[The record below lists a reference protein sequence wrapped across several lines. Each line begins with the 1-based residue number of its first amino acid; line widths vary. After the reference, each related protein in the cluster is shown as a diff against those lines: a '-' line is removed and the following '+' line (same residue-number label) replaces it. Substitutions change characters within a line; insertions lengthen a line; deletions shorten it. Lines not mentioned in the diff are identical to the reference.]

1 MNKPELIKKIIQK
14 KEFSQ
19 LSKRDVEIAFSHF
32 EKRQTSDE
40 EKIRLIRELLHKVF
54 GAFTSQKLLSPKNK
68 NEEWILRKHLSTRE
82 RLPYYSELYK
92 KLLKDFNKFSI
103 IDLGAGV
110 NGFSYKFFVDAM
122 PLPRPTPD
130 PAQTFI
136 KKILLPRSRSPAP
149 RSPCHCLTLPLN
161 YPEYIAIE
169 SVGQLVELMNNY
181 FKENKISG
189 VAYHESLFNLKKI
202 KKIILETKKPRIIFL
217 FKVLDS
223 LEMLER
229 DYSKKLL
236 KEIAPLADK
245 IVVSFATRSMIKR
258 KKFKVE
264 RHWILDF
271 IKENFKV
278 LDDFEL
284 GGEKYIC
291 FEKKD

>member
-1 MNKPELIKKIIQK
+1 MNKSELIKKIIEK

-19 LSKRDVEIAFSHF
+19 LPEKDVEIAFSHF

-40 EKIRLIRELLHKVF
+40 EKIRLTRELLHKVF
-54 GAFTSQKLLSPKNK
+54 GSFTSQKLLSPKNK
-68 NEEWILRKHLSTRE
+68 SEEWILRKHLSTME
-82 RLPYYSELYK
+82 RLPYYKEVYERILKEFENK
-92 KLLKDFNKFSI
+92 KINI

-110 NGFSYKFFVDAM
+110 NGFSYKYFE
-122 PLPRPTPD
+122 
-130 PAQTFI
+130 
-136 KKILLPRSRSPAP
+136 KKGD
-149 RSPCHCLTLPLN
+149 
-161 YPEYIAIE
+161 YIAIE
-169 SVGQLVELMNNY
+169 SVGQLVNLMNNY

-202 KKIILETKKPRIIFL
+202 KKIILETGVLLPKEPTMVEKVKILRIIFL

-245 IVVSFATRSMIKR
+245 VVISFATRSMIKQ

-284 GGEKYIC
+284 GGERYIC
-291 FEKKD
+291 FEEE

>member
-1 MNKPELIKKIIQK
+1 MNKPELIKKITQK

-19 LSKRDVEIAFSHF
+19 LPKRDVEIAFSHF

-202 KKIILETKKPRIIFL
+202 KKIILETGVLLPKEPTMVEKVKILRIIFL
-217 FKVLDS
+217 FK
-223 LEMLER
+223 
-229 DYSKKLL
+229 
-236 KEIAPLADK
+236 
-245 IVVSFATRSMIKR
+245 
-258 KKFKVE
+258 
-264 RHWILDF
+264 
-271 IKENFKV
+271 
-278 LDDFEL
+278 
-284 GGEKYIC
+284 
-291 FEKKD
+291 

>member
-19 LSKRDVEIAFSHF
+19 LPKRDVEIAFSHF

-122 PLPRPTPD
+122 
-130 PAQTFI
+130 
-136 KKILLPRSRSPAP
+136 LLPHPPAFRSQVHSAIDKKDLPSVNLLGSPF
-149 RSPCHCLTLPLN
+149 HLPALLALLQQKKD
-161 YPEYIAIE
+161 YY
-169 SVGQLVELMNNY
+169 L
-181 FKENKISG
+181 ENFF
-189 VAYHESLFNLKKI
+189 YLF
-202 KKIILETKKPRIIFL
+202 F
-217 FKVLDS
+217 
-223 LEMLER
+223 LER
-229 DYSKKLL
+229 KYQKS
-236 KEIAPLADK
+236 
-245 IVVSFATRSMIKR
+245 VFA
-258 KKFKVE
+258 
-264 RHWILDF
+264 
-271 IKENFKV
+271 
-278 LDDFEL
+278 
-284 GGEKYIC
+284 
-291 FEKKD
+291 

>member
-1 MNKPELIKKIIQK
+1 MNKPELIKKITQK

-19 LSKRDVEIAFSHF
+19 LPKKDIEIAFSNF
-32 EKRQTSDE
+32 EKRQASDE
-40 EKIRLIRELLHKVF
+40 EKIKLTRELLHKVF

>member
-19 LSKRDVEIAFSHF
+19 LPKRDVEIAFSHF

-284 GGEKYIC
+284 GGERYIC